1 MKERVTPVMEETRSD
16 DMSDFISNALP
27 IQRRRLLD
35 YLKTH
40 GSITTIKARSVLDI
54 LHPAG
59 RIEELRAQ
67 GYVIDLI
74 WVHVPTESGRLHRVG
89 EYFLQP
95 GSIES

>member
-1 MKERVTPVMEETRSD
+1 MRKRAAPTTETTRPD
-16 DMSDFISNALP
+16 DNNDFISNSATS
-27 IQRRRLLD
+27 QRQRILAH
-35 YLKTH
+35 LKKH
-40 GSITTIKARSVLDI
+40 KSITTIEARSVLDI

-74 WVHVPTESGRLHRVG
+74 WVHVPTESGRVHRVG
-89 EYFLQP
+89 KYFLQL